1 MRREKNMW
9 ILLCVGALLSCLP
22 CQGWPWSRGDQRQVR
37 DELLRQADAIAATAS
52 QVLLNPGHREWLRQL
67 VDQKCAYV
75 RYAAANA
82 RDARRLMEDDGVE
95 RRLERTEKLLERV
108 LRSVDRRQLV
118 EELQRA
124 GYYDFDD
131 FEDLDDDCLDDLEP
145 RHRDK
150 YLHHPKW
157 QRNQPMPQPP
167 PPAVKPGRPAPQPP
181 QPGRGPQQPGRP
193 GHGEPRR

>member
-1 MRREKNMW
+1 MRRKSDVW
-9 ILLCVGALLSCLP
+9 ALLMLCLGALLCGLP
-22 CQGWPWSRGDQRQVR
+22 CQGWPWSGRGDQRQVR

-52 QVLLNPGHREWLRQL
+52 QVLLHPGHREWLRQL

-108 LRSVDRRQLV
+108 LRSVDRGQLV

-157 QRNQPMPQPP
+157 QRAQPPAPQPP
-167 PPAVKPGRPAPQPP
+167 PPAVKPGRPAPQP
-181 QPGRGPQQPGRP
+181 QQPGRP